1 MEFFLNTWSKT
12 QYFISS
18 PMKLHHAFSALPT
31 LQPCNPFNLHSTPPK
46 ALHTLDSLLLI
57 LFTEIK
63 VTASVKGEVLQRA
76 TYEH

>member
-12 QYFISS
+12 QYLASS
-18 PMKLHHAFSALPT
+18 PMKLHHAFSALLT
-31 LQPCNPFNLHSTPPK
+31 LQPCDPFNWHSTPPK

-57 LFTEIK
+57 LFIEIK
-63 VTASVKGEVLQRA
+63 VTASVKGEVLQRT

>member
-1 MEFFLNTWSKT
+1 MALFLNTWSKT
-12 QYFISS
+12 HYFISS
-18 PMKLHHAFSALPT
+18 PMKLHRAFSALPT
-31 LQPCNPFNLHSTPPK
+31 LQTCDPFNLHSTPPQ

-63 VTASVKGEVLQRA
+63 VTASVKGEVLRQA